1 MGSSEKRALEHRVVL
16 LLAHLLKWK
25 FQPSNRGRSWQA
37 VIESQRLSVAYMLEA
52 NQELKSPLGQLLHRC
67 YAKAC
72 IEVAN
77 ETGIDKAIFPPQ
89 CPWETSKVLDLGF
102 YPD

>member
-1 MGSSEKRALEHRVVL
+1 MGSSEKRALENRVIL

-25 FQPSNRGRSWQA
+25 FQPSHRARRWQA
-37 VIESQRLSVAYMLEA
+37 VIESQRLNVAYMLED
-52 NQELKSPLGQLLHRC
+52 NQDLKSQLGPLLHRC

-72 IEVAN
+72 IEAAH
-77 ETGIDKAIFPPQ
+77 ETGMDKTIFPLK